1 MTGAQYLVE
10 VLKKYG
16 VTDAFGIPGGVILEI
31 IYALNNSGSIT
42 PHLSYHE
49 QAAGFAAVGY
59 AQASGKLGVAYATR
73 GPGFTNLVTTIADA
87 YCDSVPVLFI
97 TSHVGKTLSTEI
109 RLTNNQEIDTCAMAQ
124 GVTKYAKRI
133 DSLEDFANSIEEACY
148 LATEGR
154 KGPVFIDVSS
164 SIWKAEAGNFKTEE
178 ITSHKIESSGA
189 AYLSHVVESIKTA
202 KRPIIL
208 IGDGINQTKTE
219 TALRKFVDKCRIPV
233 LSSRYATNVIADSP
247 YYYGYIGGFGVR
259 YANFILSKTDL
270 IVSLGNRLN
279 FPINSESYHNIP
291 YQAKIIRFDVDK
303 GELSKEMPQSHSY
316 HEDLTTVLPTLAE
329 HEADYGK
336 HADWLSV
343 CNTIKSDLWDEDVN
357 EVVKAIDA
365 ILAQTPE
372 GATIV
377 SDVGNHEFWVSRA
390 SAHSKRKGNLLYSKS
405 FATLGSAMVKAIGA
419 YYATGKPVVCFMGDQ
434 GFQMNIQELQYI
446 SQHQLPILV
455 VILNNQVSGMIRDK
469 EITGYKGKFLHSTS
483 ESGYQ
488 IPNLKEV
495 AALYYLGYAEVDTRS
510 KNDEAINLSFNTPGI
525 LNLLINENLSLEPSL
540 PRGRQP
546 QDMVPKLEKSR
557 YEYLNNL

>member
-1 MTGAQYLVE
+1 MTGAQYLAE

-16 VTDAFGIPGGVILEI
+16 VTDAFGIPGGVILEM
-31 IYALNNSGSIT
+31 IYALNDSGAIT

-73 GPGFTNLVTTIADA
+73 GPGFTNLVTPIADA

-97 TSHVGKTLSTEI
+97 TSHVGRTLSPEI
-109 RLTNNQEIDTCAMAQ
+109 RLTNNQEIDTCAMVKD
-124 GVTKYAKRI
+124 VTKFAKRV
-133 DSLEDFANSIEEACY
+133 DTPDEFAEIIEKACF

-154 KGPVFIDVSS
+154 KGPVFIDVASS
-164 SIWKAEAGNFKTEE
+164 VWKAEVSSQVLSETRLQEE
-178 ITSHKIESSGA
+178 KLDNSFLNT
-189 AYLSHVVESIKTA
+189 LSESIRTA
-202 KRPIIL
+202 KRPVIL
-208 IGDGINQTKTE
+208 IGDGINQTKTGDS
-219 TALRKFVDKCRIPV
+219 LQCFVEKCKIPV
-233 LSSRYATNVIADSP
+233 ISSRYATNVIADSP

-303 GELSKEMPQSHSY
+303 GELCKEIPQSLSY
-316 HEDLTTVLPTLAE
+316 HDDLTTVLPTLADY
-329 HEADYGK
+329 EADYGN
-336 HADWLSV
+336 HTDWLSV
-343 CNTIKSDLWDEDVN
+343 CDTIKSDLWDEDVN
-357 EVVKAIDA
+357 EVVKAIDI
-365 ILAQTPE
+365 ILANTPE

-390 SAHSKRKGNLLYSKS
+390 CAHSKRKGDLLYSKS

-419 YYATGKPVVCFMGDQ
+419 YYATKKPVICFIGDQ

-469 EITGYKGKFLHSTS
+469 EITGYKGKYLHSTFG
-483 ESGYQ
+483 SGYQ
-488 IPNLKEV
+488 IPNIKEV
-495 AALYYLGYAEVDTRS
+495 ASLYHLEYKDIDSRDMSNGVKKAGV
-510 KNDEAINLSFNTPGI
+510 NTPGI
-525 LNLLINENLSLEPSL
+525 LNLLMNDDLSLEPSL
-540 PRGRQP
+540 PRGHQP
-546 QDMVPKLEKSR
+546 QNMVPELDKAR
-557 YEYLNNL
+557 YDYLNAL